1 MHEPDEIDQL
11 MERLRSGYAQARQEA
26 AIALATRRDAR
37 VVAALLPLIADPDAT
52 IRANAASG
60 LGLNRATEATAA
72 LLPLLDD
79 PNEIVRE
86 RAITALAQIGTDDVV
101 EPIIAK
107 LADPNGWVRNR
118 AAYVLGAS
126 GDARAI
132 DPLIELLDSHEA
144 ATVGVAAWA
153 LGQLQARPAIPPLL
167 KLLRARDPQ
176 VRANAAWALGEM
188 ADPALI
194 SPLIDA
200 LRDDVPD
207 VRAKA
212 AWALGTLGS
221 SLNDTRPETPLTR
234 LLEDFSEVHDQ
245 AAHVFVAQYAAEALM
260 QLGTESA
267 RAAVER
273 WRPLAR
279 QRLIPYR
286 VREMTRGLAHPDAPM
301 RDAAVRAL
309 VDEGPAVIPQMIAA
323 LDHKQARV
331 RQGAARVLGELK
343 AAEAVHKLLM
353 ALADE
358 DVGVWSQATAALA
371 KLPAAAD
378 ALKLALANTQHGRVK
393 LGAAVALWRQERYEP
408 AFHWLLIALRDE
420 DVVVQGSAITSLW
433 SQPDER
439 ALATLQTL
447 LTPADTM
454 MNRYVIQAL
463 QSIGS
468 PRALGTV
475 QHWLNEVFPQPPDE
489 HTGRP

>member
-1 MHEPDEIDQL
+1 MDHPDEIDRL
-11 MERLRSGYAQARQEA
+11 IERLRADDALARQEA
-26 AIALATRRDAR
+26 VIALATRRDAR
-37 VVAALLPLIADPDAT
+37 VVAALLPLVGDPDAT

-60 LGLNRATEATAA
+60 LGLNRALDALPA

-86 RAITALAQIGTDDVV
+86 RAITALAQLGTSDVV

-107 LADPNGWVRNR
+107 LGDPNGWVRSR

-126 GDARAI
+126 GDSRAI
-132 DPLIELLDSHEA
+132 DPLIERLDDPERAVAS
-144 ATVGVAAWA
+144 VAAWA
-153 LGQLQARPAIPPLL
+153 LGQLRARPAVPPLV
-167 KLLRARDPQ
+167 KLLHAEDPKL
-176 VRANAAWALGEM
+176 RANAAWALGEM
-188 ADPALI
+188 ADPSLI
-194 SPLIDA
+194 PPLIDV
-200 LRDDVPD
+200 LRDPTPD

-221 SLNDTRPETPLTR
+221 EAGDARPEQPLIS
-234 LLEDFSEVHDQ
+234 LLDDFTEVQDQ

-260 QLGTESA
+260 QLGTEAA

-273 WRPLAR
+273 WRPTAR
-279 QRLIPYR
+279 ERLIPYR
-286 VREMTRGLAHPDAPM
+286 VREMVRGLAHPDVQT
-301 RDAAVRAL
+301 RDAAAQAL
-309 VDEGPAVIPQMIAA
+309 IAEGPAVVPQMLAA

-331 RQGAARVLGELK
+331 RQGAARVLGELG
-343 AAEAVHKLLM
+343 AAEAVEKLLR
-353 ALADE
+353 ALADD

-371 KLPAAAD
+371 KLPTAAD
-378 ALKLALANTQHGRVK
+378 ALKLALTSAQEMRVK

-408 AFHWLLIALRDE
+408 AFHWLLIALNDP
-420 DVVVQGSAITSLW
+420 DFVVQGSAITSLW

-447 LTPADTM
+447 LTPEDTM

-468 PRALGTV
+468 PRALSTV
-475 QHWLNEVFPQPPDE
+475 QRWLNEVFPQPLE
-489 HTGRP
+489 